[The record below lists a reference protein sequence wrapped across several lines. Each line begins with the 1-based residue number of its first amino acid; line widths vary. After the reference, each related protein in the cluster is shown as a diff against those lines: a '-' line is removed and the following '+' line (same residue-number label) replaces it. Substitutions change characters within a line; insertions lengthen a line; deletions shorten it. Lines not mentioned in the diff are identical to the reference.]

1 MKRISSGIKGLDDL
15 IGGGIPEK
23 DLVLLSG
30 VSGAGKTVFGLQFLM
45 SAAKTEPGIFV
56 SFEQDISQLRIISE
70 HFGWPVEKLEKEN
83 KFRLLRYD
91 PFRLE
96 DILEVIENN
105 IREINAKRIVIDSIS
120 SLGIYINDAG
130 ELRRMILLISNLMRK
145 NSCTSLL
152 ISEVTGDGLSRFG
165 VEEYLT
171 DGVIHLSNKFVDGE
185 YRRALTVWK
194 MRLTNHSRKVHSY
207 EITDSGISVSSKAY
221 KS

>member
-171 DGVIHLSNKFVDGE
+171 DGVINLSNKFVDGE